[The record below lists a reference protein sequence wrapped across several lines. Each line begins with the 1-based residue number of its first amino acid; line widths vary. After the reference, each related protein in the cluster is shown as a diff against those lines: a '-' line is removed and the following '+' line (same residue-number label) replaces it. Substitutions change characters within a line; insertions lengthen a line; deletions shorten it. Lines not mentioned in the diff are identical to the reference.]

1 MASLRRWLLEG
12 QRPSGH
18 CCAFF
23 GRSKLDDL
31 TVLSEVPEELC
42 WLTHCW
48 AVLLGG
54 LSQDGSSLT
63 PSCSVH
69 LESMAM
75 RLL

>member
-1 MASLRRWLLEG
+1 MAKLWRWLLGG

-18 CCAFF
+18 RYVFF
-23 GRSKLDDL
+23 GRSRLDDL

-42 WLTHCW
+42 WLTFRW

-69 LESMAM
+69 LESVAM
-75 RLL
+75 RLP